1 MLNGKVL
8 SMMFAQLIFGL
19 SFYGTL
25 TILTPYFLEKLQY
38 SEADTMMIVGA
49 FSALGTLFAL
59 AGGFIGDRVIGEYR
73 SLNLSFICFAVG
85 FGLLG
90 FSAFSANVPLSLVGI
105 ALVIYARGLK
115 ATNYSTVYRYLFDKY
130 EDYEK
135 SFTINYSVNNIGSL
149 VATYAFPFLA
159 VVVAYHGSF
168 FLSGI
173 LCVLAVISLWMNRK
187 PIVEKAKAVDKN
199 PVSSKHWALFAVAS
213 VAMIGL
219 VFFMFSDMKTGK
231 YIVYAIS
238 AVSALYFLYLT
249 AKANYADRLR
259 MFCVIIMLIFT
270 IIFFVYYGQMMTS
283 MNIVAINTMRGDLLG
298 FIPIKPE
305 GSQVMNPIWCIVAGP
320 VISGVFAKLE
330 SRGTYVSTASKVAL
344 AFVFTAIAFGIS
356 TVVVKGIGAD
366 LTISPNLF
374 LLINLFQAF
383 AEVVIG
389 SLVVSFI
396 VENAPKAYSSFSVS
410 MNMVATSLGG
420 MLAAVFSTQVAL
432 EKGQK
437 LTQDFAMNTYGDF
450 FMLLTVL
457 AIGMAVVAFFG
468 SFAIKKM
475 LKSAE
480 DWEVKQGIVKA

>member
-1 MLNGKVL
+1 MLNGKVV

-19 SFYGTL
+19 SFYGAM
-25 TILTPYFLEKLQY
+25 TILTPFFLEKLQY
-38 SEADTMMIVGA
+38 SEAQTMLIVGA

-73 SLNLSFICFAVG
+73 ALNVSFICFTLG
-85 FGLLG
+85 FGLLA
-90 FSAFSANVPLSLVGI
+90 FSAFQANVPLSLVGI

-115 ATNYSTVYRYLFDKY
+115 ATNYSTLYRYLFANY
-130 EDYEK
+130 EAYEK

-149 VATYAFPFLA
+149 IATYAFPFLA
-159 VVVAYHGSF
+159 VAVAYHGSF
-168 FLSGI
+168 LLSGL
-173 LCVLAVISLWMNRK
+173 LCALAVVSLWFNRK
-187 PIVEKAKAVDKN
+187 PIVEKAKAIDN
-199 PVSSKHWALFAVAS
+199 MPVALKHWGLFTVAS

-238 AVSALYFLYLT
+238 MASAIYFIYLT
-249 AKANYADRLR
+249 VKANYADRLR
-259 MFCVIIMLIFT
+259 MLCITIMLIFT

-320 VISGVFAKLE
+320 VISYVFARLE
-330 SRGTYVSTASKVAL
+330 HRGIYVSTASKVAI
-344 AFVFTAIAFGIS
+344 AFVFTAIAFGIL
-356 TVVVKGIGAD
+356 TWVVKGIQPD
-366 LTISPNLF
+366 LVISPDMF

-432 EKGQK
+432 DKGQK
-437 LTQDFAMNTYGDF
+437 LTRDFAINTYGEF
-450 FMLLTVL
+450 FMTLTVL
-457 AIGMAVVAFFG
+457 AVAMAVVAFAG
-468 SFAIKKM
+468 AFAIKKM
-475 LKSAE
+475 LKAA
-480 DWEVKQGIVKA
+480 DIWEAQQGLS

>member
-73 SLNLSFICFAVG
+73 ALNISFICFALG
-85 FGLLG
+85 FGLLAL
-90 FSAFSANVPLSLVGI
+90 SAFSANVPLSLVGI

-115 ATNYSTVYRYLFDKY
+115 ATNYSTLYRYLFDKY

-135 SFTINYSVNNIGSL
+135 SFTVNYSVNNVGSL
-149 VATYAFPFLA
+149 IATYAFPFLA

-168 FLSGI
+168 LLSGI
-173 LCVLAVISLWMNRK
+173 LCALAVISLWFNRK
-187 PIVEKAKAVDKN
+187 PIVEKAKTVDKT
-199 PVSSKHWALFAVAS
+199 PVSAKNWALFGVSS
-213 VAMIGL
+213 VVMIGL

-238 AVSALYFLYLT
+238 LASALYFFYLMF
-249 AKANYADRLR
+249 KANYADRLR
-259 MFCVIIMLIFT
+259 MICVTIMLIFT

-320 VISGVFAKLE
+320 VISFTFTKLE
-330 SRGTYVSTASKVAL
+330 ARQIYVSTATKVAL
-344 AFVFTAIAFGIS
+344 AFVFSAIAFGLS
-356 TVVVKGIGAD
+356 TYMVKNIGAD
-366 LTISPNLF
+366 LVTSPNMF
-374 LLINLFQAF
+374 FWINAFQAF

-396 VENAPKAYSSFSVS
+396 VENAPKAYSNFSVS

-420 MLAAVFSTQVAL
+420 MLAAVFSTHVAL

-437 LTQDFAMNTYGDF
+437 LTQDFAVNTYGDF

-457 AIGMAVVAFFG
+457 AIGMAVVAFAG

-475 LKSAE
+475 LKSAQ
-480 DWEVKQGIVKA
+480 DWEVKQGIAEV